1 MEYTQNFT
9 NFKVSKNTRSLKYI
23 SFPEDLNL
31 PIKFVDDKKR
41 VIEIGFGNGEII
53 TKMAKSRSKDAFIGI
68 ENSEIS
74 CIKAAKRALDLDLK
88 NLTIFQGDARFIIR
102 EAFEPFSI
110 DLMLSFYPIPWP
122 KNSHEKRRLFSEE
135 FLKSALRI
143 LKKGGKFVVVTD
155 DENHVEWIVGNAT
168 KIGARFQKRE
178 IMPLN
183 ATKYGRKWREMGR
196 KSWSIVM
203 ENHEFSTPRMVVEE
217 MPHVHVGSISFDK
230 IQEIASKKFVENES
244 VIQFK
249 GIFKGDE
256 GYLLKTIA
264 VDDGFVQT
272 YYIIV
277 KKEENG
283 WLVRLDEG
291 VKVFKTIAVKKSIEI
306 VGNFIAGD

>member
-88 NLTIFQGDARFIIR
+88 NLIIFQGDARFIIR

-277 KKEENG
+277 KKEGNG